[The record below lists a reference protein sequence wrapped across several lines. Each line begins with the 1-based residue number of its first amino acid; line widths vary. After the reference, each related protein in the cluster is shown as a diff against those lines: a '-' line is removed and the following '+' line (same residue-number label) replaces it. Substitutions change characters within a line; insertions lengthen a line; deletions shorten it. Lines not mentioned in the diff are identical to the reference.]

1 MTTRQ
6 RDIEECML
14 HGTAPSASVKHH
26 VPSRGLPTIHFK
38 RLLTFICIRCQPR
51 VTESGKNVTPD
62 TAEAT
67 AEFLTNDRSPN
78 LEETRAVI
86 PTTAN
91 IFISGLIRA
100 PAIASSMPV
109 GTDSILGVI
118 SLFTVFATDWTLLLV
133 SVTKKTADS
142 LAAVINGRSG
152 VPFGGMVSVSSASFN
167 RPLAPSGIFVFFL
180 FLSSSLATWQFWTN
194 LN

>member
-6 RDIEECML
+6 RAIEECML
-14 HGTAPSASVKHH
+14 HGTAPSAPVKRH

-167 RPLAPSGIFVFFL
+167 RPLAPSGIVVCFQVV
-180 FLSSSLATWQFWTN
+180 QCN
-194 LN
+194 PI